1 MPESYGSMTVLNANS
16 YPDHEDLQW
25 IMFNRSTYLNNVKKL
40 LLVVEERFVVGD
52 NVRVFQL
59 SQYSAV
65 IQSFIQSN
73 YVYFAYAHK

>member
-1 MPESYGSMTVLNANS
+1 MPESHGSMTVLNANS
-16 YPDHEDLQW
+16 YPDREDLQW

-59 SQYSAV
+59 SQYPAV
-65 IQSFIQSN
+65 TQSFIQSN
-73 YVYFAYAHK
+73 YVYLCP